1 MISIFISQIILIILQ
16 NNFVF
21 LLITWNIVGYM
32 PKVPTKEKMYKPLER
47 LWKKLRTDN
56 LWIWI
61 LKLLKEENKYAY
73 ELRQEIKERFSF
85 EPATVTSYA
94 VLYRLEKSGFVHEAS
109 QSLTPNRKYYEITD
123 KGKTALLEA
132 EKILNNTIYE
142 LFEK

>member
-1 MISIFISQIILIILQ
+1 MSKSP
-16 NNFVF
+16 V
-21 LLITWNIVGYM
+21 
-32 PKVPTKEKMYKPLER
+32 KEKMYKPLER

-56 LWIWI
+56 LWVWI

-73 ELRQEIKERFSF
+73 ELRQEIKERFNF

-109 QSLTPNRKYYEITD
+109 QSLSPNRKYYEITER
-123 KGKTALLEA
+123 GKSAMVDA
-132 EKILNNTIYE
+132 EKLLKDTIYE